1 MAIADLIAQ
10 TNGRLAVPDF
20 ARALM
25 EGAQA
30 GRSAGLQ
37 NLQAEGL
44 RQQTKQQTLANL
56 ATQQTQDDLTRQ
68 REAMGANTT
77 YGAAG
82 PELNEAGYLSQL
94 AKSGAVPLAYG
105 EQARFRAADIAA
117 KQAEIDKAQKEIERR
132 SQMLGG
138 VKNPM
143 QLAAAIP
150 EMERMGIDVSEI
162 RALPFQRNW
171 REVVDDLIDQGLSH
185 KERLD
190 LAKQALEEQKNTLA
204 WNTADVEQQYK
215 REGLGLE
222 REKLELQRELGRG
235 QLGVDWY
242 RAQHPDAIMAG
253 GATKPPQGYRFTAT
267 GDLEAIPGGPADIKT
282 QATAAQKAA
291 GATDV
296 ASAISVLRD
305 AYDRLEAGGGI
316 TSTKKGAIGNIFAA
330 GSSSGAGQAIGRAIG
345 SANQSARNDIA
356 MTRPALLGALMKAT
370 GMSAKQM
377 DSNAELKLWLA
388 TATDPTLDVES
399 NRRALDAIE
408 RKYMAGVAGDGTA
421 ADAPT
426 RVYQGVTYRQRPDG
440 QWEKQ

>member
-1 MAIADLIAQ
+1 MSIADLIAMGG
-10 TNGRLAVPDF
+10 GRIDVPDI
-20 ARALM
+20 AGAIA
-25 EGAQA
+25 EGAQI

-37 NLQAEGL
+37 RLQAQEAE
-44 RQQTKQQTLANL
+44 QQIKERTLANL
-56 ATQQTQDDLTRQ
+56 ATQREQGDIAAQ
-68 REAMGANTT
+68 REALAANTA
-77 YGAAG
+77 YADQG
-82 PELNEAGYLSQL
+82 PQLNRAGYLSQL
-94 AKSGAVPLAYG
+94 AKYGATPLAYS
-105 EQARFRAADIAA
+105 EQARFQAADIAA

-242 RAQHPDAIMAG
+242 RAQHPAAIMAG
-253 GATKPPQGYRFTAT
+253 SVTKPPPGYRFTAT

-408 RKYMAGVAGDGTA
+408 RKYMAGVAGDGTV